1 MSFLTF
7 IPMEEMAFYSIWRGW
22 TDIQKLPVSWTVL
35 ERPLPM
41 FATTNLLL
49 YAFLAD
55 WLSIS
60 WYFLLQICLFI
71 QIWQSGRV
79 DLGVIFFSVGGIC
92 ASLLCFFWNLIS
104 LLVSQWG
111 ILFPLPSTWEEK
123 TSQNSRAVIWNIMIL
138 SFLYLAWLVHKLA
151 RRNLGVF
158 QSYVLVS

>member
-55 WLSIS
+55 
-60 WYFLLQICLFI
+60 
-71 QIWQSGRV
+71 
-79 DLGVIFFSVGGIC
+79 
-92 ASLLCFFWNLIS
+92 
-104 LLVSQWG
+104 
-111 ILFPLPSTWEEK
+111 
-123 TSQNSRAVIWNIMIL
+123 
-138 SFLYLAWLVHKLA
+138 
-151 RRNLGVF
+151 
-158 QSYVLVS
+158 